1 VGNYQVQGQL
11 PKELEIDGNEDVY
24 PEQVL
29 GSRIVRQGDTEVH
42 QSLIKW
48 KHKSLED
55 VTWEDNELLKGQFP
69 EFGLEDKAVPK
80 EGGVDRN
87 VTAEVGLEYGPKPR
101 VWKVYSRQKTKAAKG
116 GDVARKA

>member
-1 VGNYQVQGQL
+1 LSDESKIHSVFHVSLLKKVVGNYQVHGQL

-29 GSRIVRQGDTEVH
+29 GSRSIRQGDTEVH

-55 VTWEDNELLKGQFP
+55 VT
-69 EFGLEDKAVPK
+69 
-80 EGGVDRN
+80 
-87 VTAEVGLEYGPKPR
+87 
-101 VWKVYSRQKTKAAKG
+101 
-116 GDVARKA
+116 